1 MRICS
6 LVPGATEVLFAL
18 GLGES
23 VVGVTHECD
32 WPHEAESRPRVTA
45 SHLQSGDL
53 SSAEIDEAVAEAAR
67 EGKALY
73 AVDEAVWE
81 EIQADVVVAQELC
94 DVCAVSAGEVRRLD
108 VEVIDYSPATLDG
121 VLGHITALGWRLD
134 AEAAA
139 DELTNGMRLRLER
152 VRAALAETESYPRV
166 YVSEWLEPPYAAG
179 HWVPDMVSAGVGWKS
194 PGLPASRRFGC
205 AGRTSR
211 GSSPTPS
218 SSLRAASTSTGR
230 SARSSRSTSART
242 SLARQ
247 RDRRAACSPWTRTA
261 ISPGRAPGSST
272 ASSCSPTSSIRT
284 HTPIRASR
292 GRASGCDDDLVAL
305 NLDPEHPGRLV
316 AVEAGSAVQVELPP
330 VEGAREGVAE
340 DLALVQRV
348 ALVRTGVGEG
358 VSPAVDDENGDLRAF
373 DFDERAAVPIEARE
387 RDPHRLHAA

>member
-53 SSAEIDEAVAEAAR
+53 SSAEIDAAVAEAAR

-139 DELTNGMRLRLER
+139 EELTNGMRARLER
-152 VRAALAETESYPRV
+152 VRAALAEEETYPRV

-179 HWVPDMVSAGVGWKS
+179 HWVPDMVSAAGGMEIAGISGEASFRMRWTDVA
-194 PGLPASRRFGC
+194 GLEPDTVVLAPCGFDLD
-205 AGRTSR
+205 RTLSEVV
-211 GSSPTPS
+211 T
-218 SSLRAASTSTGR
+218 LDL
-230 SARSSRSTSART
+230 SAHLLGTA
-242 SLARQ
+242 ARQ
-247 RDRRAACSPWTRTA
+247 ESRVFAVDANGYFSR
-261 ISPGRAPGSST
+261 PGP
-272 ASSCSPTSSIRT
+272 
-284 HTPIRASR
+284 
-292 GRASGCDDDLVAL
+292 
-305 NLDPEHPGRLV
+305 RLV
-316 AVEAGSAVQVELPP
+316 DGVEL
-330 VEGAREGVAE
+330 
-340 DLALVQRV
+340 LAYLLHPDAYSDPGIPWSRV
-348 ALVRTGVGEG
+348 RM
-358 VSPAVDDENGDLRAF
+358 
-373 DFDERAAVPIEARE
+373 
-387 RDPHRLHAA
+387 